1 MTVKTVKQLKQ
12 RLDAERRKIA
22 SSRDAL
28 RVLIEDAEE
37 LCEDADYAEADL
49 TEAKRLIESAAEHL
63 SRTV

>member
-12 RLDAERRKIA
+12 RLEAERRKIA

-37 LCEDADYAEADL
+37 LCEDADGAETEL
-49 TEAKRLIESAAEHL
+49 TEVKRLLESAAEHL